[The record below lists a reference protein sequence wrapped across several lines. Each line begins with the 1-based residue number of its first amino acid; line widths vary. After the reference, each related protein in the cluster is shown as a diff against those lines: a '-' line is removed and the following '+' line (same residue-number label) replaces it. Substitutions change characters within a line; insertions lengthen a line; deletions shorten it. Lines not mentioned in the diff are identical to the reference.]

1 MTKRMHDNLQEK
13 YKSSVTVCS
22 YNVTYAFQSES
33 TLYICLNVK
42 ELLAQNR
49 RDIGTLSDCNGT
61 RTRNHLVRKR
71 TLNHLAKLGSSPVA
85 VTKSSVFQILKLC
98 KAFSNFDF
106 NSTIMKTIH
115 WVMQLFQNKVKKRI
129 SLIDSLP
136 YLFSI

>member
-42 ELLAQNR
+42 ELLAQNK

-71 TLNHLAKLGSSPVA
+71 TLNHLAKLGSSPLQSLKVVFFRFWNYA
-85 VTKSSVFQILKLC
+85 KRLAILILIRQLWKQYIGLCNCFKIKS
-98 KAFSNFDF
+98 
-106 NSTIMKTIH
+106 
-115 WVMQLFQNKVKKRI
+115 KKE
-129 SLIDSLP
+129 
-136 YLFSI
+136 FH